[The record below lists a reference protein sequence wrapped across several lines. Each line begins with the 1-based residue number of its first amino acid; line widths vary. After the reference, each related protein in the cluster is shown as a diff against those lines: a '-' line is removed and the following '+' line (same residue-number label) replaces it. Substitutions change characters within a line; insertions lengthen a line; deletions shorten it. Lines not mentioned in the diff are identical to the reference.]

1 MPDNPDGVVP
11 GQLLPGEEGPDD
23 AAARRGQPDSGVDLA
38 RSLLEQA
45 RADARERGVA
55 ARRDRTGAPREAA
68 ARRSGPGADERDPQP
83 LRRTI
88 GRLLAERGWET
99 SVAVGGVVGRW
110 AEIVGPQLA
119 AHCRPDRF
127 ADGELTVVA
136 DSTAWATQVRLLGGQ
151 LVSRLNEEVGQGTVQ
166 RVRVLGPEA
175 PSWRKGPLRARGRGP
190 RDTYG

>member
-1 MPDNPDGVVP
+1 VPDEVGPDEVGPDEVVP
-11 GQLLPGEEGPDD
+11 DELVV
-23 AAARRGQPDSGVDLA
+23 RREPDSGVDLA

-45 RADARERGVA
+45 RTDARARGVGV
-55 ARRDRTGAPREAA
+55 RRDRGGARREAA

-99 SVAVGGVVGRW
+99 SVAVGAVVGRW

-136 DSTAWATQVRLLGGQ
+136 DSTAWATQVRLLASQ
-151 LVSRLNEEVGQGTVQ
+151 LVRRLNEEVGHGTVR

-175 PSWRKGPLRARGRGP
+175 PSWRKGPLRAPGRGP